1 MYNSLLTRK
10 GENGNLFGVK
20 TEKKEKKKWV
30 SPSARIANLLRE
42 RVASLAPGDSL
53 GTEVAIAE
61 ESGVSRMTARKAVN
75 ELVEE
80 GLVERRA
87 GVGVFVRQEKVTRR
101 WRFVAGNL
109 LWYTAMKAA
118 SAARREATKIGA
130 ALELKDAGGD
140 METML
145 AEIAALPSS
154 GATGA
159 IVFSLHGRAFDEAV
173 RDVAAKGFPVVVI
186 DENAGSKV
194 KASCVVAD
202 NVLGGRLV
210 AERVAAE
217 GHSRLAFIGDFVA
230 DTVRERWDGF
240 STLAAKLTG
249 EKPLTYDVKGEDR
262 LGDWETEVRAVVG
275 RIAKLRKRPTAV
287 FCSCDAIARHAMRA
301 FAECGVSVPDEV
313 SLVGYDD
320 DPIAEWTTPALTTVR
335 QDFMAMGREAV
346 KALVARI
353 AKPGAP
359 GMAVAVPVEFI
370 SRQSLVRRRSRT
382 ST

>member
-1 MYNSLLTRK
+1 
-10 GENGNLFGVK
+10 
-20 TEKKEKKKWV
+20 
-30 SPSARIANLLRE
+30 
-42 RVASLAPGDSL
+42 
-53 GTEVAIAE
+53 
-61 ESGVSRMTARKAVN
+61 MTARKAVN

-87 GVGVFVRQEKVTRR
+87 GVGVFVRQEEVTRR

-240 STLAAKLTG
+240 STLAAK
-249 EKPLTYDVKGEDR
+249 P
-262 LGDWETEVRAVVG
+262 W
-275 RIAKLRKRPTAV
+275 
-287 FCSCDAIARHAMRA
+287 
-301 FAECGVSVPDEV
+301 
-313 SLVGYDD
+313 
-320 DPIAEWTTPALTTVR
+320 
-335 QDFMAMGREAV
+335 
-346 KALVARI
+346 
-353 AKPGAP
+353 
-359 GMAVAVPVEFI
+359 
-370 SRQSLVRRRSRT
+370 
-382 ST
+382 

>member
-75 ELVEE
+75 ELVGE

-87 GVGVFVRQEKVTRR
+87 GVGVFVRQEEVTRR

-159 IVFSLHGRAFDEAV
+159 IVFSLHGKAFDDAV

-186 DENAGSKV
+186 DENAGAKV

-202 NVLGGRLV
+202 NVIGGRLV
-210 AERVAAE
+210 AERV
-217 GHSRLAFIGDFVA
+217 
-230 DTVRERWDGF
+230 
-240 STLAAKLTG
+240 
-249 EKPLTYDVKGEDR
+249 
-262 LGDWETEVRAVVG
+262 
-275 RIAKLRKRPTAV
+275 
-287 FCSCDAIARHAMRA
+287 
-301 FAECGVSVPDEV
+301 
-313 SLVGYDD
+313 
-320 DPIAEWTTPALTTVR
+320 
-335 QDFMAMGREAV
+335 AV

-359 GMAVAVPVEFI
+359 GMAVTVPVEFI
-370 SRQSLVRRRSRT
+370 SRQSLVRRR
-382 ST
+382 

>member
-1 MYNSLLTRK
+1 
-10 GENGNLFGVK
+10 
-20 TEKKEKKKWV
+20 
-30 SPSARIANLLRE
+30 
-42 RVASLAPGDSL
+42 
-53 GTEVAIAE
+53 
-61 ESGVSRMTARKAVN
+61 MTARKAVN
-75 ELVEE
+75 ELVGE

-87 GVGVFVRQEKVTRR
+87 GVGVFVRQEEVTRR

-159 IVFSLHGRAFDEAV
+159 IVFSLHGKAFDDAV

-186 DENAGSKV
+186 DENAGAKV

-202 NVLGGRLV
+202 NVIGGRLV
-210 AERVAAE
+210 AERV
-217 GHSRLAFIGDFVA
+217 
-230 DTVRERWDGF
+230 
-240 STLAAKLTG
+240 
-249 EKPLTYDVKGEDR
+249 
-262 LGDWETEVRAVVG
+262 
-275 RIAKLRKRPTAV
+275 
-287 FCSCDAIARHAMRA
+287 
-301 FAECGVSVPDEV
+301 
-313 SLVGYDD
+313 
-320 DPIAEWTTPALTTVR
+320 
-335 QDFMAMGREAV
+335 AV

-359 GMAVAVPVEFI
+359 GMAVTVPVEFI
-370 SRQSLVRRRSRT
+370 SRQSLVRRR
-382 ST
+382 